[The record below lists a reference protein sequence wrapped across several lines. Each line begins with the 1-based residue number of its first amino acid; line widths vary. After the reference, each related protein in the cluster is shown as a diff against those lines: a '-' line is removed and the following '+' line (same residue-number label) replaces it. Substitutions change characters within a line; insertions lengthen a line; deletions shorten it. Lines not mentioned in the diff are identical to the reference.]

1 VTSSMLSPRQSAPG
15 VFRRLGAKGAGLPLL
30 VALAAAALLPQA
42 AQAHR
47 GWLLPSATV
56 VSGDSAW
63 VTVDAAVSN
72 DLFYFE
78 HQPMRLGGLQV
89 IAPDGSPAAPENQHT
104 GRYRSTFDVK
114 LDQGGTY
121 RIAVLNDGFFASYK
135 LAGETRRLRGSA
147 ESLRRELPAQAEA
160 VRVSSNQ
167 SRLETFVTVGKPT
180 EGALKPVGR
189 GLELVPA
196 THPNDLF
203 VGDEARFTL
212 HLDGKPAADLKV
224 SVVPGGI
231 RYRDQLNEIQLIT
244 DKDGTFSVVWPAP
257 GFYWINAS
265 IGDGPDGA
273 QQQAGTIDD
282 PVRRYS
288 YTATVE
294 VLPQ

>member
-1 VTSSMLSPRQSAPG
+1 VTSSMLSPHDPPPG
-15 VFRRLGAKGAGLPLL
+15 LLRRLGARGAALPLL
-30 VALAAAALLPQA
+30 VAFAAAGLLPQT

-89 IAPDGSPAAPENQHT
+89 IAPDGSNASAENQHT

-114 LDQGGTY
+114 LDKGGTY
-121 RIAVLNDGFFASYK
+121 RVAVVNDGFFASYK
-135 LAGETRRLRGSA
+135 LAGETKRLRGTA
-147 ESLRRELPAQAEA
+147 ESLRRELPAGAEG

-189 GLELVPA
+189 GLELVPV

-203 VGDEARFTL
+203 VGDEATFTL

-231 RYRDQLNEIQLIT
+231 RYRDQLNEIQLVT
-244 DKDGTFSVVWPAP
+244 DKDGRFSIAWPAP
-257 GFYWINAS
+257 GFYWINAG
-265 IGDGPDGA
+265 IGGGPDGA
-273 QQQAGTIDD
+273 QQQPGTLDD
-282 PVRRYS
+282 PVRRFS
-288 YTATVE
+288 YTATLE